1 MKRSQIGL
9 PPSYYDRYITQVD
22 DIEINAAMDESLVEL
37 RGIDRARW
45 SAVGWQVYEAGKWTL
60 NATVRHMID
69 AEHVMSYRALR
80 LGRFDD
86 TPLPGFDQD
95 VLAKNV
101 AAESQSLDE
110 LLDEWIFVREAT
122 ARLFH
127 SFTDDALRQVVPVND
142 TPMSALAFGFT
153 IVGHQKHHLRIIAE
167 KYLPLIE
174 PRHQAAEV

>member
-1 MKRSQIGL
+1 MKRSDIDL
-9 PPSYYDRYITQVD
+9 PPSYYDRYIAQVD
-22 DIEINAAMDESLVEL
+22 DIEIGEALAKSLMEL
-37 RGIDRARW
+37 RTIDRVQW
-45 SAVGWQVYEAGKWTL
+45 SVIGKQVYEAGKWTL

-95 VLAKNV
+95 VLANNV
-101 AAESQSLDE
+101 DADIQSLDE
-110 LLDEWIFVREAT
+110 LLDELIFVREGT
-122 ARLFH
+122 VRLFR
-127 SFTDDALRQVVPVND
+127 SFTDDALRQVVPVNE

-167 KYLPLIE
+167 KYLPLAE
-174 PRHQAAEV
+174 PHCQTAEL